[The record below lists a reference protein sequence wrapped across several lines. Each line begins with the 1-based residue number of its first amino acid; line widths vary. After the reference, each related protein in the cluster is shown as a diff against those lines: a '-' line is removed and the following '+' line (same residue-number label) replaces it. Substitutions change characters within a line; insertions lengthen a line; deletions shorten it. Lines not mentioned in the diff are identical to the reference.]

1 MGIWRSAAGSVRLR
15 ITSADFPE
23 SLKNLT
29 ALGIDLRDVVYED
42 NLSVCVTLNRTD
54 CRIAVKKLEAKGD
67 QCTVIR
73 RNGIFWSVLQIKNR
87 PVLLLGILLMVFLSF
102 YIPSK
107 VYFIQIQGNDTVPSR
122 AIAEKVREIGLEFG
136 CDREKIQNEHLKN
149 ILLESIP
156 QLDWVGITTTGCVA
170 TVRVKEKLSEEKPLD
185 PKYLVASLV
194 AACDGVVESVT
205 ATRGF
210 ALCRPGQAVQQ
221 GQVLIS
227 GYEDLGLS
235 IKATYAQGEV
245 YARTQRFLQA
255 ITPVTYTFRKD
266 EGAVHTNFSVLIG
279 KKQINFSQD
288 SGISPTGCVKM
299 YDKKYLTLPGGFQLP
314 VALIIEKIY
323 DYDMQSQKCNATSFS
338 WLESFSKQ
346 YLQRQMIAGEIVDK
360 KIAAETLDELFV
372 LSGEYACREQIGQLR
387 IEENLRQDGEDR

>member
-23 SLKNLT
+23 SLKILT
-29 ALGIDLRDVVYED
+29 DLGIDLRDVVYED

-54 CRIAVKKLEAKGD
+54 CRMAVKKLEAKGD

-170 TVRVKEKLSEEKPLD
+170 TVSVKEKISEEKPLD

-266 EGAVHTNFSVLIG
+266 EGAVHTNF
-279 KKQINFSQD
+279 
-288 SGISPTGCVKM
+288 
-299 YDKKYLTLPGGFQLP
+299 
-314 VALIIEKIY
+314 
-323 DYDMQSQKCNATSFS
+323 
-338 WLESFSKQ
+338 
-346 YLQRQMIAGEIVDK
+346 
-360 KIAAETLDELFV
+360 
-372 LSGEYACREQIGQLR
+372 
-387 IEENLRQDGEDR
+387 